1 MYVDY
6 RSLEPYGANFV
17 PQFHPPVITAVT
29 LDGEFCQRVIASLSN
44 PQASGVYDSEVTLHK
59 QVVDTYHRSSKAMQL
74 EPELYA
80 QVAQRMTAAVTHHT
94 TALLGKPA
102 FLSEPLQFLSYAD
115 VDKGHF
121 LAHTDNAYYDA
132 KGVFRYTSPHR
143 QLTCIMYLNEDYEGG
158 DLVLHSVHHSDG
170 SIVKLHPATGGMVL
184 FPSDIRFLHE
194 VTPLTKGKRY
204 SVVGWFSV
212 K

>member
-6 RSLEPYGANFV
+6 RSLEPYGANYV

-29 LDGEFCQRVIASLSN
+29 LDEAFCKQVIASLSN
-44 PQASGVYDSEVTLHK
+44 PQASGVYDNSTEVNK

-74 EPELYA
+74 KPELYT
-80 QVAQRMTAAVTHHT
+80 QMVDRMTSAVNKHT
-94 TALLGKPA
+94 QALLNMTATLG
-102 FLSEPLQFLSYAD
+102 EPLQFLSYDEA
-115 VDKGHF
+115 DKGHF

-143 QLTCIMYLNEDYEGG
+143 QLTCIFYLNDDYEGG
-158 DLVLHSVHHSDG
+158 ELVLHSVHHSDG
-170 SIVKLHPATGGMVL
+170 SLVRLHPATGGMVL
-184 FPSDIRFLHE
+184 FPSDIRFMHE
-194 VTPLTKGKRY
+194 VTPVTKGKRY